1 MSCRACSERRQQ
13 QVNKNRR
20 TTPTASRNQNTGG
33 AQSQGANLRDKMR
46 FTGR

>member
-1 MSCRACSERRQQ
+1 MGCRACGERRQQ
-13 QVNKNRR
+13 QANKSRPVR
-20 TTPTASRNQNTGG
+20 TPPRNQNTNG

>member
-1 MSCRACSERRQQ
+1 MGCRACADRRQQ
-13 QVNKNRR
+13 QSGKNRPAPVATR
-20 TTPTASRNQNTGG
+20 GQTTKG

>member
-1 MSCRACSERRQQ
+1 MRCPACAKRHQQ
-13 QVNKNRR
+13 QANKTRS
-20 TTPTASRNQNTGG
+20 TPTATRSQNTGG

>member
-1 MSCRACSERRQQ
+1 MGCRACAERRQQ
-13 QVNKNRR
+13 QANKSR
-20 TTPTASRNQNTGG
+20 PVQTAPRNQNTKG

>member
-1 MSCRACSERRQQ
+1 MACTACTKRRQQ
-13 QVNKNRR
+13 QANKNRA
-20 TTPTASRNQNTGG
+20 TPTATRNHNTSG

>member
-1 MSCRACSERRQQ
+1 MACSACAERRRQQ
-13 QVNKNRR
+13 ANKNRSAP
-20 TTPTASRNQNTGG
+20 TTTRSQNTSG

>member
-1 MSCRACSERRQQ
+1 MGCRACAERRQQ
-13 QVNKNRR
+13 QANKSR
-20 TTPTASRNQNTGG
+20 PVQTAPRSQNAKG

>member
-1 MSCRACSERRQQ
+1 MGCPACAKRRQQ
-13 QVNKNRR
+13 QANKNR
-20 TTPTASRNQNTGG
+20 TTPTSPRSQNTSG

>member
-13 QVNKNRR
+13 QANKTRSTPM
-20 TTPTASRNQNTGG
+20 TTRSQNTSG

>member
-1 MSCRACSERRQQ
+1 MGCRACAERRQQ
-13 QVNKNRR
+13 QVNKTRS
-20 TTPTASRNQNTGG
+20 TPTTTRGQNTKG

>member
-13 QVNKNRR
+13 QANKNR
-20 TTPTASRNQNTGG
+20 TTPTSPRSQNTSG
-33 AQSQGANLRDKMR
+33 ARSQGANLRDKMR

>member
-1 MSCRACSERRQQ
+1 MACSACAKRRQQ
-13 QVNKNRR
+13 QANKNR
-20 TTPTASRNQNTGG
+20 TVPTATRSQNTSG

>member
-1 MSCRACSERRQQ
+1 MACSACAERRRQQ
-13 QVNKNRR
+13 ANKTRS
-20 TTPTASRNQNTGG
+20 TPTTTRSQNTSG